1 MQTLIRS
8 TITSVCAAAAF
19 SAVLLGAGTAAAA
32 VTVPESGTR
41 TVASVASAPAPLS
54 VTGGQAGRLSG
65 STPNGNIWGP

>member
-19 SAVLLGAGTAAAA
+19 SAVLLGAGTVAAA

-41 TVASVASAPAPLS
+41 TAASAPAPLS
-54 VTGGQAGRLSG
+54 VTGSQAGRLSG